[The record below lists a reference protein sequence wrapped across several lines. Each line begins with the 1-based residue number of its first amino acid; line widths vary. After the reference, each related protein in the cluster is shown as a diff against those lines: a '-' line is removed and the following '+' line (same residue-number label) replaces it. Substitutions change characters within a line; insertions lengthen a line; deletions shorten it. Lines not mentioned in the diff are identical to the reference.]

1 MRTFGLRTAL
11 VVCGLLV
18 VSAGFVRAQD
28 TPATPNKTIS
38 VNFKDANIREALETL
53 FKGTG
58 LNMAISQ
65 DAAQAPPV
73 TVSLQDVPFDTAL
86 RVVLDSAN
94 LTYSKK
100 DGIYQIKAKIQ
111 VVDPG
116 QGPQVT
122 PVDPTQVVEVTAEPE
137 VEKIP
142 LMFMD
147 CLDMYNALRGQ
158 PSNSAA
164 NMGGSGGFGSSGG
177 FGGGSFGGGFGSSG
191 GFGGGSFG
199 GGFGSSGGFGGGSF
213 GGGFGNSG
221 SFGGGSFGGGS
232 FGGGSFGGGFG
243 R

>member
-18 VSAGFVRAQD
+18 VSAGFVKAQD
-28 TPATPNKTIS
+28 TPTTAGKTIS

-111 VVDPG
+111 TVDPG
-116 QGPQVT
+116 QTPQVT
-122 PVDPTQVVEVTAEPE
+122 PVDPTQVVEVTAQPE

-164 NMGGSGGFGSSGG
+164 NMGGSGGFGGSSGG
-177 FGGGSFGGGFGSSG
+177 FGGNSGFGSSG
-191 GFGGGSFG
+191 GFGGNS
-199 GGFGSSGGFGGGSF
+199 GFGSSGGFGGSSGFGGGSF
-213 GGGFGNSG
+213 GGSSG
-221 SFGGGSFGGGS
+221 GFGGGSFGGGS